1 MTGFV
6 LALAGLAV
14 GNGGPGMGAARA
26 PVAVNFDGNWQGTL
40 HTPRGNIIP
49 IRLGRG
55 TLTLIE
61 GRITR
66 FPFVVKVTGAN
77 TFRVTE
83 FRPHSCLGIY
93 RLQAGEAT
101 LCFGLEPGLQP
112 SAFERGPDQLLFV
125 LRPAAPPKG

>member
-1 MTGFV
+1 MTGII
-6 LALAGLAV
+6 LALAGLTC
-14 GNGGPGMGAARA
+14 GDGGPGMGVARA

-55 TLTLIE
+55 TLALIE

-66 FPFVVKVTGAN
+66 FPFVVKVTGAS
-77 TFRVTE
+77 TFRVTG
-83 FRPHSCLGIY
+83 FRPHPCEGIY
-93 RLQAGEAT
+93 RFQAGEAI
-101 LCFGLEPGLQP
+101 LCFGLEPGLRP